1 MFCIKTP
8 LKDNNLALLRAIFY
22 SMVKIVLLIKYDEN
36 RLLQFTLGMYCF
48 CSTFKLFLSF
58 LCLIALFLI
67 AVLLSLSPKTR

>member
-48 CSTFKLFLSF
+48 CSVFNYFST
-58 LCLIALFLI
+58 
-67 AVLLSLSPKTR
+67 LLWLLRYF